1 MPQVSFGWNLI
12 DYVRTGESKFFLF
25 QKDAPPVTTHSQP
38 TKQPPAK
45 KMTPSHVSFGWSLID
60 YVRTNDSKFFMFQK
74 EEVMVAS
81 DPQLE
86 KNIKRYNNHQGS
98 KRALSMHLAER
109 IRSDVEKKTLVL
121 SSKANGQRIALEMTE
136 PPKRHTDDITTQES
150 IRVAQQIVTN
160 PEFVPDKDGIFPLP
174 RRVYTDGQPI
184 GSMTFMKPGT
194 KRPVEAIAK
203 PGQSSKRVVQMRS
216 FPDNIKTFQDLLDSR
231 KEFWREDKGLGRE
244 GAFFP
249 RDYISSRHVAALLWQ
264 PYHEKQ
270 RICCNALTGNCRAQV
285 EPTLKHPLA
294 PTVAAMSYLS
304 PLHRDA
310 LLENEPVSDYYI
322 DPLCIFC
329 SRYQILHQ
337 VLSDVCGIEDA
348 IVEEIPSY
356 YYCVGRVGE
365 YDQSGCIQEHT
376 TKTNK
381 SVRGILGPVVTYN
394 VDYFRPV
401 VGIIG
406 DNGWDITT
414 TLPVEEYKDKA
425 DEYKNHK
432 VAYGWEETGPFYRL
446 NHNALP
452 VIDQVD
458 PYERRYTLIKNG
470 PFSPR
475 CVLQG
480 YYRQRAIASNTY
492 FGHLFEDLRTALKD
506 ENFFDRPCPLLSQQ
520 NINEMVRMNY
530 IIDLNASHLLDKY
543 FPWRY
548 VCMHQ
553 ATNAPDRRTHRV
565 YYTFLMIVNHL
576 KYLLETLK
584 QVPDTIKKKLTLQLK
599 SYNLMTAYFNSTRN
613 LSDEALAELVWYEPL
628 QSMVSRLFSIYP
640 RTKKVDC
647 RIDDYEYLE
656 YEVRTIKRS
665 KPDELLREL
674 YSQPLSLPHT
684 EATLNDAKNFD
695 HLFNDIRGAKTG
707 AYTNATAHFQKFYR
721 QMRKFTYVKWPSNSI
736 SMFTPVGSQ
745 PVDDNTPELLRR
757 ASLLKQASIL
767 ISNMTNAFLEVLF
780 LLRMENERYRSLLT
794 YLKYVLLPFDQVVSW
809 IKDIIIPE
817 KSASVLFKM
826 IGVTNFNHLL
836 DDGFTTS
843 SEGINGS
850 HWLNNIYLLTALV
863 RVHIL
868 EQIYQLESP
877 LRTEHRN
884 LLILLRN
891 SHIALVS
898 TVCERGPLYPV
909 RDDAFLTQTAAL
921 PRAISTRIYGS
932 ETSPAMSLLHAVW
945 PIPSRELN
953 EGSLP
958 NIGSSMLYLNFF
970 DSEENAKEP
979 FPFQQLFKHRANLK
993 CAAFF
998 KVSEVFV
1005 RDPKPTPD
1013 TPFQNYVLNV
1023 LELSWKGLWRHC
1035 TVSPSF
1041 KCSRQLDSIF
1051 RNTDRADVRAVLQ
1064 TLFNTYEKHG
1074 DDKIRADMLVN
1085 SSIME
1090 AIYRHCK
1097 SCTPIITLLDR
1108 VYRTNIF
1115 HRSVAHM
1122 ELIRTVLN
1130 EEETLDLR
1138 RLYTIT
1144 QRISLKYTEKISAR
1158 KKHSF
1163 IEIICNIIKAAD
1175 EQRYL
1180 SKKTFS
1186 AKEQLNRQQQHLI
1199 EAIIKKLNPR
1209 GILYAE
1215 DLQLTGM
1222 TEATI
1227 MMLSELDDNQNN
1239 DPVPL
1244 SSSIQM
1250 YRSLSHEQYNI
1261 VGYFFEYLYLYSK
1274 YTPLIILNTDFLER
1288 QSKSLQRIAGREDIP
1303 DGLIMAEFSLCCNR
1317 CNKFPPTKQF
1327 QKKTVS
1333 ETGVTKY
1340 HTTMGNQSIL
1350 YDPVTSEILCGAIQG
1365 TTKKRNTPHARRREQ
1380 RQWEIMN
1387 GIVPADIED
1396 DFVKIRSVK
1405 ANSDISMLRVAHQR
1419 QMEGRIPYCLRS
1431 TTLSVNL
1438 VGILLQANVTKNPKE
1453 KKKKAQKVA
1462 FDKTKSTSK
1471 LRVTPINKAT
1481 MLDVSKPP
1489 YFITPCCGL
1498 ICGYTFSAWG
1508 ANGYTCGAC
1517 LPKSNYEKAHFT
1529 EILCMACASVLPNRP
1544 SFNYCVQTTCPA
1556 YQNPKKRTMCKHGAS
1571 PYLMMDDI
1579 YENKIRYLY
1588 ICDECL
1594 RAFKLLISTNILPLS
1609 SIKSKS
1615 TAMLTQI
1622 L

>member
-1 MPQVSFGWNLI
+1 MAPISFGWCLSSF
-12 DYVRTGESKFFLF
+12 VRTGKSE
-25 QKDAPPVTTHSQP
+25 
-38 TKQPPAK
+38 
-45 KMTPSHVSFGWSLID
+45 
-60 YVRTNDSKFFMFQK
+60 FFMFQIN
-74 EEVMVAS
+74 EVPVP

-98 KRALSMHLAER
+98 KRALSEHLAKR
-109 IRSDVEKKTLVL
+109 IRTDVERKTAVL
-121 SSKANGQRIALEMTE
+121 NGKPGDKRIMLEMTE

-150 IRVAQQIVTN
+150 IRVAQQIIKN

-174 RRVYTDGQPI
+174 RRVYTDGQPF
-184 GSMTFMKPGT
+184 GAMTFMKTGV
-194 KRPVEAIAK
+194 KRPVEPVAK
-203 PGQSSKRVVQMRS
+203 VGQSSKRLVQLRS
-216 FPDNIKTFQDLLDSR
+216 FPDNIKTFQDLLDAR

-249 RDYISSRHVAALLWQ
+249 RDYISSRHVATLLWQ
-264 PYHEKQ
+264 PYNEKQ
-270 RICCNALTGNCRAQV
+270 RSCCNSLTGNCRAQI
-285 EPTLKHPLA
+285 EPGLKHPLS
-294 PTVAAMSYLS
+294 PTIAAMSYLS
-304 PLHRDA
+304 PLHREA
-310 LLENEPVSDYYI
+310 LLNQEPVADYYL

-337 VLSDVCGIEDA
+337 VLSDVCGQGDA

-365 YDQSGCIQEHT
+365 YDQTGCIQEHS

-401 VGIIG
+401 VGILD
-406 DNGWDITT
+406 DNGWDVRL
-414 TLPVEEYKDKA
+414 TLPVDEYKDKA
-425 DEYKNHK
+425 DEYKNRK
-432 VAYGWEETGPFYRL
+432 VVYGWEETGPFYRL

-458 PYERRYTLIKNG
+458 PYERRYTLIKDG

-475 CVLQG
+475 GVLKG
-480 YYRQRAIASNTY
+480 YYRQRAISHNTY
-492 FGHLFEDLRTALKD
+492 VGHLFEDLRVALQD
-506 ENFFDRPCPLLSQQ
+506 EQFFDHPSPLLSQQ
-520 NINEMVRMNY
+520 NINDMIRTNCV
-530 IIDLNASHLLDKY
+530 IDLEATHPLDKY
-543 FPWRY
+543 FPWKY

-553 ATNAPDRRTHRV
+553 ADKAPDRSTHRV

-576 KYLLETLK
+576 KYLLETSK
-584 QVPDTIKKKLTLQLK
+584 QIPDTITTKLGLQLK
-599 SYNLMTAYFNSTRN
+599 SYNPMTEYFKTATD
-613 LSDEALAELVWYEPL
+613 LSDEALNELVWYEPL
-628 QSMVSRLFSIYP
+628 QSNVSRFFTVYP
-640 RTKKVDC
+640 RLKKVDC

-656 YEVRTIKRS
+656 YEVRSIKRPT
-665 KPDELLREL
+665 PDHTLREL
-674 YSQPLSLPHT
+674 YALQLLPPHSEEVLN
-684 EATLNDAKNFD
+684 EAKSFD
-695 HLFNDIRGAKTG
+695 HLFDDIRGARTG

-736 SMFTPVGSQ
+736 SMFTPVGTQ
-745 PVDDNTPELLRR
+745 PIDPNGAEAIRR
-757 ASLLKQASIL
+757 TSLLKQANIL
-767 ISNMTNAFLEVLF
+767 IGNMTNAFLEVQC
-780 LLRMENERYRSLLT
+780 LLHMENARYNSLLT
-794 YLKYVLLPFDQVVSW
+794 YLPHILQPFEQVVEW
-809 IKDIIIPE
+809 VKDIIIAE
-817 KSASVLFKM
+817 GSAQRLFKL
-826 IGVTNFNHLL
+826 IGVEHLNHLL
-836 DDGFTTS
+836 DDGFSTNS
-843 SEGINGS
+843 NGINGS

-868 EQIYQLESP
+868 EQIYLLESP
-877 LRTEHRN
+877 LHTQHRN

-891 SHIALVS
+891 SHFALV
-898 TVCERGPLYPV
+898 TAVCERGPTYPV
-909 RDDAFLTQTAAL
+909 RDDKFLKETAAL
-921 PRAISTRIYGS
+921 PSETSSRIYGGK
-932 ETSPAMSLLHAVW
+932 TQAAMSLLHAVW
-945 PIPSRELN
+945 PIPSREMH
-953 EGSLP
+953 EGALP

-970 DSEENAKEP
+970 DGEENAKEP

-998 KVSEVFV
+998 KVNEVFV
-1005 RDPKPTPD
+1005 RDPKPNAD
-1013 TPFQNYVLNV
+1013 TPFQNYILNV
-1023 LELSWKGLWRHC
+1023 LELSWKGLWSHC

-1051 RNTDRADVRAVLQ
+1051 RNTDRADVRTVLQ

-1090 AIYRHCK
+1090 AIYRHSK
-1097 SCTPIITLLDR
+1097 SCSPIITMLDA

-1115 HRSVAHM
+1115 HRAVAHM
-1122 ELIRTVLN
+1122 ELVRTVLN

-1144 QRISLKYTEKISAR
+1144 QRISLKYTEKISAV

-1163 IEIICNIIKAAD
+1163 IEIICNVIKSAD

-1180 SKKTFS
+1180 EKKMFA
-1186 AKEQLNRQQQHLI
+1186 AKEQLDQRQQHLI
-1199 EAIIKKLNPR
+1199 ESIIKKLNPR

-1227 MMLSELDDNQNN
+1227 ITLSELEDHQNN

-1244 SSSIQM
+1244 ARSIQM
-1250 YRSLSHEQYNI
+1250 YRALSPNQYNI
-1261 VGYFFEYLYLYSK
+1261 VGYFFEYLQLYSK
-1274 YTPLIILNTDFLER
+1274 YTPLIILNTDFLEK
-1288 QSKSLQRIAGREDIP
+1288 QTKSLQCIGNCKPDDEIPAG
-1303 DGLIMAEFSLCCNR
+1303 LVTAEFSLCCNR

-1333 ETGVTKY
+1333 DAGVVKY
-1340 HTTMGNQSIL
+1340 HTTLGNQSIL
-1350 YDPVTSEILCGAIQG
+1350 YDPVTNEILCGAIQG
-1365 TTKKRNTPHARRREQ
+1365 KTKKRNTPHARRREQ

-1387 GIVPADIED
+1387 GVIPIDVAD
-1396 DFVKIRSVK
+1396 DFVKIRSLK
-1405 ANSDISMLRVAHQR
+1405 ANSDISMLRVVHQR
-1419 QMEGRIPYCLRS
+1419 QIEGRIPYCLRS

-1438 VGILLQANVTKNPKE
+1438 SGILLQANITKNPKE
-1453 KKKKAQKVA
+1453 KKKKAQKLA
-1462 FDKTKSTSK
+1462 FDKTKTGSK
-1471 LRVTPINKAT
+1471 FRVTPINRAT

-1498 ICGYTFSAWG
+1498 VCGYSFSSWG

-1529 EILCMACASVLPNRP
+1529 EILCMSCASVLPNRP
-1544 SFNYCVQTTCPA
+1544 SFNYCLQPTCPA
-1556 YQNPKKRTMCKHGAS
+1556 FQNSKKRTQCKHGAS
-1571 PYLMMDDI
+1571 PYLMLDDI
-1579 YENKIRYLY
+1579 FENRIRYLY

-1594 RAFKLLISTNILPLS
+1594 RAFKMMITSNMLPLS
-1609 SIKSKS
+1609 SIKTQN
-1615 TAMLTQI
+1615 TAALTQI